1 MKEGKEREENKG
13 RMGLEREEGKRKG
26 QKTGTQK
33 GDAADLQLTRC
44 LGYQARSL
52 NWHQND
58 ILKTTRI
65 QLKEKREYSY
75 EKLTEYS
82 EIEKYSN
89 TN

>member
-26 QKTGTQK
+26 EKTGTQK

-44 LGYQARSL
+44 LGYQATSL

-82 EIEKYSN
+82 EIEKIQ
-89 TN
+89 